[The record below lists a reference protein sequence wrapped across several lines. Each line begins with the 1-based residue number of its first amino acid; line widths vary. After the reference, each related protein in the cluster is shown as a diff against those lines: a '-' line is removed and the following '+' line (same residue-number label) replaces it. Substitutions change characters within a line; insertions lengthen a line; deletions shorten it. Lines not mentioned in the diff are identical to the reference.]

1 MNGKKIQNPFQSLY
15 VTKLKSWIRTE
26 LTTLYLTSDNKQY
39 LNEYK
44 ALIHESALE
53 ENRKMNRRWE
63 EMKTNIAELVCE
75 VLKRKKWGIF
85 FKNEPV
91 QSLPVQDST
100 TLYKVNEVKEEMLV
114 DAIRK
119 QIEENAKERESECR
133 ENQAKNA
140 PRIDRELSD
149 GTERTLNDTNE

>member
-1 MNGKKIQNPFQSLY
+1 MGRN
-15 VTKLKSWIRTE
+15 
-26 LTTLYLTSDNKQY
+26 
-39 LNEYK
+39 
-44 ALIHESALE
+44 E
-53 ENRKMNRRWE
+53 ENER
-63 EMKTNIAELVCE
+63 
-75 VLKRKKWGIF
+75 WGIF
-85 FKNEPV
+85 FKSEPM
-91 QSLPVQDST
+91 QSLPVQDSPT

-119 QIEENAKERESECR
+119 QIEVNAQEREKECR

>member
-26 LTTLYLTSDNKQY
+26 LVTLYLTSDNKQY
-39 LNEYK
+39 LNEYE

-53 ENRKMNRRWE
+53 DNRKKNRRWE

-75 VLKRKKWGIF
+75 VLKRKQWGIF

-100 TLYKVNEVKEEMLV
+100 TLYKVNEVKEDELV
-114 DAIRK
+114 YAIKDAI
-119 QIEENAKERESECR
+119 EERVNEWQHQTGQNQTDNESSR
-133 ENQAKNA
+133 GMN
-140 PRIDRELSD
+140 P
-149 GTERTLNDTNE
+149 TLNDTRE

>member
-39 LNEYK
+39 LNEYE
-44 ALIHESALE
+44 ALLHESALE
-53 ENRKMNRRWE
+53 DNRKMNRRWE

-75 VLKRKKWGIF
+75 VLKRKQWGLF

-100 TLYKVNEVKEEMLV
+100 TLYKVNEVKEDELV
-114 DAIRK
+114 HAIK
-119 QIEENAKERESECR
+119 EAIEERVNEWQHQTGQNQTDNESSGGM
-133 ENQAKNA
+133 K
-140 PRIDRELSD
+140 P
-149 GTERTLNDTNE
+149 TLNDTEE